1 MQKSKIE
8 PPFVRSPY
16 NYDRD
21 QASQES
27 GIETGTANGAKQS
40 FKDEC
45 DINTIVERFGLGHE
59 LPQNS
64 RVPEYGDFSNITTF
78 QEAMNATAAVREEFD
93 KLPANIRSKFG
104 NDPALYVDF
113 CLDEN
118 NREELRKLGLLNKE
132 AVERLEKAEEEARK
146 QAAKPIKDEDQG
158 GTP

>member
-27 GIETGTANGAKQS
+27 GVSTGTENGAKQS

-45 DINTIVERFGLGHE
+45 DINTIVERFGLGYE

-118 NREELRKLGLLNKE
+118 NREELRQMGLLNKE

-146 QAAKPIKDEDQG
+146 QAAKPIKDENQG
-158 GTP
+158 DTP